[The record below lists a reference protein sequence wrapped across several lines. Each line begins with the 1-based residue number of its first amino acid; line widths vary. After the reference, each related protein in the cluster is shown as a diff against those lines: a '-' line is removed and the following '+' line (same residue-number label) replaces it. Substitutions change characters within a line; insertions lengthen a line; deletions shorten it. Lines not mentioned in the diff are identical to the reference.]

1 MFESLADEINNL
13 IEDAGRDLKFK
24 IKDKILPINFD
35 CSPCISYDYL
45 LLESGN
51 EYSFLNPEIN
61 NITSEDFPNLSDAQ
75 IYFDKIKQVCKT
87 KFDNLTNNSFFF
99 QTINP
104 NRNLK
109 NITDFI
115 FSQKLQASQIPQFI
129 EIRLYTNKKSAK
141 APRVFGFVGNANII
155 YILFYDPFHKIY
167 NAIGKI

>member
-24 IKDKILPINFD
+24 INDKILPINFD

>member
-24 IKDKILPINFD
+24 INDKILPINFD

-99 QTINP
+99 QTI
-104 NRNLK
+104 L
-109 NITDFI
+109 
-115 FSQKLQASQIPQFI
+115 
-129 EIRLYTNKKSAK
+129 
-141 APRVFGFVGNANII
+141 
-155 YILFYDPFHKIY
+155 
-167 NAIGKI
+167 